1 MCKKHHHEV
10 HHGLLTIHGYE
21 NTSKGC
27 ILQYEYC
34 KKEKVN
40 KKKYDEIQVKLIKDL
55 YEDLKDH
62 KNQIKVLLQELKRKD
77 IVISRQTVQKIVNNQ
92 Y

>member
-1 MCKKHHHEV
+1 MKTHRRGV
-10 HHGLLTIHGYE
+10 YY
-21 NTSKGC
+21 N
-27 ILQYEYC
+27 
-34 KKEKVN
+34 
-40 KKKYDEIQVKLIKDL
+40 EIQVKLIKDL